1 MDIFGG
7 GGVGI
12 IKPFTMVLHL
22 LSMRS
27 CLSQC
32 DILTYFFGWV
42 QYYVSST
49 RVTISHNLE
58 STGGKKA
65 NKKQPV
71 IPGSCVLVAD
81 MV

>member
-1 MDIFGG
+1 MDILGG

-12 IKPFTMVLHL
+12 IKPFTMFLHL
-22 LSMRS
+22 LTMRN

-32 DILTYFFGWV
+32 DILLQVGSV
-42 QYYVSST
+42 YVSLT
-49 RVTISHNLE
+49 RVIVSHNLE
-58 STGGKKA
+58 STGGRKA

-71 IPGSCVLVAD
+71 GPGSCVLVAD